1 MDDIIPLFP
10 LSHVLVPGMALPLHV
25 FEPRYRQLL
34 VDVSGGPRPASFGV
48 VRLTKGAEVGT
59 NCVNA
64 EPEFASIGTIAEVLE
79 VQPYDDGAS
88 DLFTVGSRR
97 FKIMELVEGKP
108 YLQGRVEYLDE
119 HDGKLPDG
127 LAGAVLRLNDE
138 HARRVQELTGRIL
151 DERPPREPNRLSYHL
166 TTQLPLTPT
175 DRQSLLE
182 EPNAAT
188 RLMLLAVLL
197 RRELA
202 LLRATNTIAIS
213 PDILQLY
220 VRPN

>member
-34 VDVSGGPRPASFGV
+34 VDVSGRPQTACFGV
-48 VRLTKGAEVGT
+48 VCLTKGAEVGT
-59 NCVNA
+59 NCVNV
-64 EPEFASIGTIAEVLE
+64 EPEFASVGTIAEVLE

-97 FKIMELVEGKP
+97 FRIIELVPGKA
-108 YLQGRVEYLDE
+108 YLQARIEYLDE
-119 HDGKLPDG
+119 QDGTLPEG
-127 LAGAVLRLNDE
+127 LAGTVLRLSQE
-138 HARRVQELTGRIL
+138 HARRIQELTGRAT
-151 DERPPREPNRLSYHL
+151 DEQTPQEPNRLSYHL
-166 TTQLPLTPT
+166 TTQLPLAPA

-188 RLMLLAVLL
+188 RLLRLAVLL

-202 LLRATNTIAIS
+202 LLRATSTIAIS
-213 PDILQLY
+213 PGILQLY